1 MAVPKEQMEKIREM
15 RKNGIPIAQIAKN
28 LKISR
33 QVIYKYLKGFEQ
45 QGKQNEQ
52 QQIQEMQTQTQQT
65 VQTQP
70 AVSQIQ
76 KELVENAPEKE
87 GDMLAKILSKYN
99 LSQPLT
105 TEEVNFLIG
114 TLKKKYLSLDKVL
127 QEELRQGAE
136 NEARKAFLAKI
147 SEIIDDALSLGI
159 EMHYIAKDFEDFCKK
174 KGMTFPEF
182 VRVAGTQY
190 ITGQAKYEEAPSETL
205 IKVLNHLEEMNR
217 NRQATK
223 ATARAIAQL
232 NSILLAKIIKE
243 NM

>member
-1 MAVPKEQMEKIREM
+1 MALTPEQIKTIEDMYKKGES
-15 RKNGIPIAQIAKN
+15 IARIAKT
-28 LKISR
+28 IGASR
-33 QVIYKYLKGFEQ
+33 QTVYNYLQVRYPEQ
-45 QGKQNEQ
+45 FKEEQNQ
-52 QQIQEMQTQTQQT
+52 AQSQTQERQT
-65 VQTQP
+65 P

-127 QEELRQGAE
+127 QEELKQGAE

-159 EMHYIAKDFEDFCKK
+159 EVHYIAKDFEDFCKK

-190 ITGQAKYEEAPSETL
+190 VTGQAQYEEAPSET
-205 IKVLNHLEEMNR
+205 ITKVLEKVVQVN
-217 NRQATK
+217 A
-223 ATARAIAQL
+223 ARQL
-232 NSILLAKIIKE
+232 NTILLAKILMGE
-243 NM
+243 

>member
-1 MAVPKEQMEKIREM
+1 MALTPEQIKTIEDMYKKGES
-15 RKNGIPIAQIAKN
+15 IAKIA
-28 LKISR
+28 KTIGTSR
-33 QVIYKYLKGFEQ
+33 QTVHAHLQKRYPEQFKNDAQQLQNQAQTQPQEQ
-45 QGKQNEQ
+45 Q
-52 QQIQEMQTQTQQT
+52 T
-65 VQTQP
+65 P

-127 QEELRQGAE
+127 QEELKQGAE

-217 NRQATK
+217 NRQATR
-223 ATARAIAQL
+223 ANARAIAQL

>member
-1 MAVPKEQMEKIREM
+1 MALTQQQKDAIEEM
-15 RKNGIPIAQIAKN
+15 YKKGMTIVEISKTLNIARGTIYRYLQEHYPDDKQLQNQAQIQA
-28 LKISR
+28 
-33 QVIYKYLKGFEQ
+33 QEQ
-45 QGKQNEQ
+45 Q
-52 QQIQEMQTQTQQT
+52 T
-65 VQTQP
+65 P

-76 KELVENAPEKE
+76 KELVKNAPEKE

-105 TEEVNFLIG
+105 SEEVNFLIG
-114 TLKKKYLSLDKVL
+114 TLRKKYLSLDKVL
-127 QEELRQGAE
+127 QEELKQGAE

-190 ITGQAKYEEAPSETL
+190 VTGQAQYEEAPSET
-205 IKVLNHLEEMNR
+205 ITKVLEKVVQVN
-217 NRQATK
+217 AT
-223 ATARAIAQL
+223 RQL
-232 NSILLAKIIKE
+232 NTILLAKILMGE
-243 NM
+243 

>member
-1 MAVPKEQMEKIREM
+1 MAVPKEQIEKIKEM

-33 QVIYKYLKGFEQ
+33 QVIYKYLKSFEQ

-127 QEELRQGAE
+127 QEELKQGAE
-136 NEARKAFLAKI
+136 NETRKAFLAKI

-190 ITGQAKYEEAPSETL
+190 VTGQAQYEEAPSETL

-217 NRQATK
+217 NRQATR
-223 ATARAIAQL
+223 ANARAIAQL